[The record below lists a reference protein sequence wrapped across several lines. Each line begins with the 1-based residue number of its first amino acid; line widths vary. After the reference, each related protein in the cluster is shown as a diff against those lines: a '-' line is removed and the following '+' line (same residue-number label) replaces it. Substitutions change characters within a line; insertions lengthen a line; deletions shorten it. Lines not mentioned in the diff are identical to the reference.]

1 MPYNLRS
8 RRAYSSPAAP
18 ARWYLNVD
26 PALDRE
32 DGLSDHDS
40 VHSGG
45 RSSTSVWRG
54 LLYSRV
60 VTPEQSAAPGAP
72 TEGSAVS
79 SVDMSLDSVRG
90 TDLGRKA
97 ALYAR
102 GVEGAFLPTDGD
114 YPDNGGRWHTVTRS
128 RRSRSLDPMDKD
140 NVYRL
145 ATEENTHVLTT
156 NQREVIRT
164 AEGELHPAEQ
174 EHINRRFR
182 VVHERRNRE
191 RPESKDEG
199 PSMRMDKGK
208 GIDPRNWGNAEI
220 APEDLD
226 IEAQKR
232 AYAILANPMALLLD
246 EAGNPLSIDKQRE
259 ALEYW
264 GGLRKV
270 PQSGVSVSTEN
281 NGRPAGASTNGVS
294 VDTGRPP
301 ENAIQMSPAPL
312 SAEVDPGREALEQE
326 ISMLKSQLTE
336 LQVSREQGTVASMS
350 SALPGKKNKKVN
362 LPKEPVRSQSLK

>member
-18 ARWYLNVD
+18 ASSPMNVD

-45 RSSTSVWRG
+45 RSSTSVRRG

-60 VTPEQSAAPGAP
+60 VTPEQSAAPGTP
-72 TEGSAVS
+72 TEGSAVG

-145 ATEENTHVLTT
+145 ATKENTHVLTT

-164 AEGELHPAEQ
+164 AEGELRPAEQ

-199 PSMRMDKGK
+199 PSTRMDKGK
-208 GIDPRNWGNAEI
+208 GI
-220 APEDLD
+220 
-226 IEAQKR
+226 
-232 AYAILANPMALLLD
+232 
-246 EAGNPLSIDKQRE
+246 
-259 ALEYW
+259 
-264 GGLRKV
+264 
-270 PQSGVSVSTEN
+270 
-281 NGRPAGASTNGVS
+281 
-294 VDTGRPP
+294 
-301 ENAIQMSPAPL
+301 
-312 SAEVDPGREALEQE
+312 
-326 ISMLKSQLTE
+326 
-336 LQVSREQGTVASMS
+336 VAT
-350 SALPGKKNKKVN
+350 
-362 LPKEPVRSQSLK
+362 